1 MYNPMDILTG
11 MMVDR
16 TRLFE
21 AGSEWSVHR

>member
-11 MMVDR
+11 MMSDR
-16 TRLFE
+16 TRIFD